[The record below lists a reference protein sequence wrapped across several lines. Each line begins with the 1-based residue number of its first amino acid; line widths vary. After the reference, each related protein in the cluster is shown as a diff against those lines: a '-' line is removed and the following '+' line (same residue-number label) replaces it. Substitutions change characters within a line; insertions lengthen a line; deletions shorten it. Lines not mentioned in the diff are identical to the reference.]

1 MDYSPSSCYVPANCR
16 RGWPAKSALSAE
28 RILRDIAFPI
38 FLRGDRMKKIFLLVI
53 ASAITVIFLGNCT
66 NEKNSVVKVGVI
78 AELTGDMPA
87 VGESCK
93 KAAEMAVK
101 EVNDAGGLD
110 VGGKKYKVELFIEDN
125 AGKSDQSAAA
135 AQKLITQQKV
145 HAIVGPNAT
154 RYALP
159 ASEIAESSKVV
170 LITPWSTNPKTTLD
184 ARTNVPKKY
193 VFRACFIDPFQGRV
207 VAKFAIDNLKAKKAA
222 VLYDVASEYN
232 KGIAEI
238 FKETFEQGGGKIVAF
253 ETYTTNDK
261 DFSGQ
266 MTKIRSA
273 APDMIFLPNYYSEI
287 PLQIQQAKRLG
298 ITVPFVGSDSWGS
311 QELLKLCGK
320 DCEGY
325 YFSTHYAADA
335 ATPAATKFIER
346 FKARYASVPDDVAA
360 LTYDSFG
367 LLWQALKTADKLD
380 RVAIR
385 DALARIPLYEGVTGN
400 MQFKEGCGDPAKS
413 AVIVKIQDGKFIYFV
428 SANP

>member
-1 MDYSPSSCYVPANCR
+1 
-16 RGWPAKSALSAE
+16 
-28 RILRDIAFPI
+28 
-38 FLRGDRMKKIFLLVI
+38 MKKIFLLLVLCVV
-53 ASAITVIFLGNCT
+53 AIMFLGACT
-66 NEKNSVVKVGVI
+66 EKSNTVRIGVN
-78 AELTGDMPA
+78 AEITGDMPA

-101 EVNDAGGLD
+101 EVNDAGGID
-110 VGGKKYKVELFIEDN
+110 VGGQKYKVDLFVEDN
-125 AGKSDQSAAA
+125 AGKPDQSASAT
-135 AQKLITQQKV
+135 QKLITQQKV

-170 LITPWSTNPKTTLD
+170 LVSPWSTNPKTTLD
-184 ARTNVPKKY
+184 AKTNAPKKY

-207 VAKFAIDNLKAKKAA
+207 VAKFALDTLKAKKAA

-238 FKETFEQGGGKIVAF
+238 FKETFEQSGGRVVAF

-266 MTKIRSA
+266 LTKIKSA

-311 QELLKLCGK
+311 LELLKLCGN

-335 ATPAATKFIER
+335 ATPAATRFIVG
-346 FKARYASVPDDVAA
+346 FKAKYGSVPDDVAA

-367 LLWQALKTADKLD
+367 LLFQALKSAKKLD
-380 RVAIR
+380 RDAIR
-385 DALARIPLYEGVTGN
+385 NALAGIPRYEGVTGN
-400 MQFKEGCGDPAKS
+400 MQFKEGSGDPTKS
-413 AVIVKIQDGKFIYFV
+413 AVIVQIKGGKFMYFAT
-428 SANP
+428 ANP

>member
-1 MDYSPSSCYVPANCR
+1 
-16 RGWPAKSALSAE
+16 
-28 RILRDIAFPI
+28 
-38 FLRGDRMKKIFLLVI
+38 MKRIFLLLVLCMVMI
-53 ASAITVIFLGNCT
+53 IFLSACS
-66 NEKNSVVKVGVI
+66 EKSNTVKIGVN
-78 AELTGDMPA
+78 AEMTGDMPA

-101 EVNDAGGLD
+101 EVNDAGGID
-110 VGGKKYKVELFIEDN
+110 VGGQKYKVDLFVEDN
-125 AGKSDQSAAA
+125 AGKPDQSASAT
-135 AQKLITQQKV
+135 QKLITQQKV

-170 LITPWSTNPKTTLD
+170 LISPWSTNPKTTLD
-184 ARTNVPKKY
+184 AKTNVPKKY

-207 VAKFAIDNLKAKKAA
+207 VAKFALDTLKAKKAA

-238 FKETFEQGGGKIVAF
+238 FKETFEQSGGKVVAF
-253 ETYTTNDK
+253 ETYTTSDK

-266 MTKIRSA
+266 LTKIKSA

-298 ITVPFVGSDSWGS
+298 ISVPFVGSDSWGS
-311 QELLKLCGK
+311 LELLKLCGN

-335 ATPAATKFIER
+335 ATPVSTKFIEG
-346 FKARYASVPDDVAA
+346 FKAKYGSVPDDVAA

-367 LLWQALKTADKLD
+367 LLFQALKAANKLD
-380 RVAIR
+380 RNAIR
-385 DALARIPLYEGVTGN
+385 DALARIPKYEGVTGN
-400 MQFKEGCGDPAKS
+400 MQFKEGSGDPTKS
-413 AVIVKIQDGKFIYFV
+413 AVIVQIKGGKFMYFAT
-428 SANP
+428 ANP